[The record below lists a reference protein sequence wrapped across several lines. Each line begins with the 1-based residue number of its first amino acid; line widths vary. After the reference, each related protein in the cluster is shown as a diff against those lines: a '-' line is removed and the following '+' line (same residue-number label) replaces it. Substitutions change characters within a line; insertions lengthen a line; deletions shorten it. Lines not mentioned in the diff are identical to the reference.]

1 MRCYFVMMMLDVVD
15 LSELI
20 LICDELHN
28 IFAMGKLGFDIRYVM
43 NFILFGKIEL
53 VLMLGFVS

>member
-15 LSELI
+15 LSELV

-28 IFAMGKLGFDIRYVM
+28 IFAMGKLVLEGL
-43 NFILFGKIEL
+43 ILG
-53 VLMLGFVS
+53 M